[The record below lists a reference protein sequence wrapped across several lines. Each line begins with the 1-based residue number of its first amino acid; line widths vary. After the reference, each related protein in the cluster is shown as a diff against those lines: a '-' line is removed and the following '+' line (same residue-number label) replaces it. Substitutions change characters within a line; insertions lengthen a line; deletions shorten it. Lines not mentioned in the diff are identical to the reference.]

1 MSSQRTTLL
10 ALAVACAAGLVPT
23 ALTAQATGTTT
34 FNAPYRAFD
43 NSEFGILVSFPDGG
57 GTAFEGAYRFASGKF
72 DVGFK
77 GGIFAPGGGA
87 KSSLLLGVEGRER
100 VLSHN
105 EDFPLDGAL
114 IVGVG
119 GSFVSGASALIVP
132 VGLSLG
138 RRIDLQ
144 DSPVSIVPYVQ
155 PTAFLIADGGSH
167 VDFDLGLGADFR
179 LTRRFDARI
188 SAGIGDIEGISIGA
202 VWVH

>member
-1 MSSQRTTLL
+1 MSSKRTTLW
-10 ALAVACAAGLVPT
+10 AFAAMWAIGLLPT
-23 ALTAQATGTTT
+23 ILPAQATGTTT
-34 FNAPYRAFD
+34 FNAPYRAFS
-43 NSEFGILVSFPDGG
+43 NSEFGVLVSFPNGG
-57 GTAFEGAYRFASGKF
+57 GTAFEGAYRVSSGKF
-72 DVGFK
+72 DIGFK
-77 GGIFAPGGGA
+77 GGIFSPGGGGSTA
-87 KSSLLLGVEGRER
+87 LLIGVEGRER

-114 IVGVG
+114 IVGAG
-119 GSFVSGASALIVP
+119 ASLVSGGSALIVP

-155 PTAFLIADGGSH
+155 PTAFFIADGGGH

-179 LTRRFDARI
+179 LTRRFDARL

>member
-1 MSSQRTTLL
+1 MSSTRTTLL
-10 ALAVACAAGLVPT
+10 ALMAVCAAGPGAVV
-23 ALTAQATGTTT
+23 AAQATGTTT
-34 FNAPYRAFD
+34 FNAPYRAFT

-57 GTAFEGAYRFASGKF
+57 GTAFEGAYRVSSGRF
-72 DVGFK
+72 DIGFK
-77 GGIFAPGGGA
+77 GGLFAPGGGGNTE
-87 KSSLLLGVEGRER
+87 LLLGVEGRER

-114 IVGVG
+114 IIGAGANLVSG
-119 GSFVSGASALIVP
+119 GSVLIIT

-155 PTAFLIADGGSH
+155 PTAFLVAGNGSH
-167 VDFDLGLGADFR
+167 VDFSLGLGADFR
-179 LTRRFDARI
+179 LTRRFDARL
-188 SAGIGDIEGISIGA
+188 SAGIGDVEGVSIGA